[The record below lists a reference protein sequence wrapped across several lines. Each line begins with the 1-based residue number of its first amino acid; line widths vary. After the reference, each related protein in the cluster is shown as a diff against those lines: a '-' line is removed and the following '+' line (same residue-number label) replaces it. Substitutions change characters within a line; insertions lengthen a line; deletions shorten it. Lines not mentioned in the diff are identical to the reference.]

1 MITIEAEPYGAP
13 PVLPYRDGQPVPPG
27 YRLEGTGGGGLI
39 AAGLLIG
46 GAVYAGGLIAAANSG
61 FSNGTG
67 WLALPIAGPWIA
79 IGSRK
84 IIGCDTVTEEQA
96 VEGFEPI
103 SECKDAA
110 RDYASG
116 VGFLTGA
123 GIFQAVGL
131 TLVALGISNRD
142 YQLVR
147 YDVAG
152 FELTPKQLGAQGA
165 GLDVTKVF

>member
-1 MITIEAEPYGAP
+1 
-13 PVLPYRDGQPVPPG
+13 VLPYRDDQPVPPG
-27 YRLEGTGGGGLI
+27 YRLDGTGGGGLI

-67 WLALPIAGPWIA
+67 WLALPIAGPWIS

-84 IIGCDTVTEEQA
+84 ILGCDKVTDEEA
-96 VEGFEPI
+96 ADPDFNPI

-131 TLVALGISNRD
+131 TLVALGISNRE

-152 FELTPKQLGAQGA
+152 FELTPKQLGAGGA
-165 GLDVTKVF
+165 GLDITKTF